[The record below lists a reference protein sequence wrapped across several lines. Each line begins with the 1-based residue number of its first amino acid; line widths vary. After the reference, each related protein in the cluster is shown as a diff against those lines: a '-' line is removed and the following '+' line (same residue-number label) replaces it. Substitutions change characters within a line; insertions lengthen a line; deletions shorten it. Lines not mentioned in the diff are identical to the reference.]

1 MRKDAIRELLA
12 KEHPGWQLVDD
23 EDEPTKRDALRK
35 AAHVDLRSPRGHA
48 TPTTRPLHGE
58 RKTNAVD
65 GNEDEGDDLASLRAR
80 FLSHP
85 AEANDDATPV
95 PGGDD
100 DDSDAIVRLR
110 TPNGSVMRAIVTKD
124 GIVAHKG

>member
-23 EDEPTKRDALRK
+23 DDEPTKRDALRK
-35 AAHVDLRSPRGHA
+35 AAHVDLRSPHGHA
-48 TPTTRPLHGE
+48 TPTTRPGHGGGAARVSDAAE
-58 RKTNAVD
+58 
-65 GNEDEGDDLASLRAR
+65 EDGDDLASLRAR

-85 AEANDDATPV
+85 AEASDDATPV
-95 PGGDD
+95 PGGD

>member
-23 EDEPTKRDALRK
+23 DEPTKRDALRR
-35 AAHVDLRSPRGHA
+35 AAHVDLRSPHGHA
-48 TPTTRPLHGE
+48 MPNTRPVHGE
-58 RKTNAVD
+58 RRADVAD
-65 GNEDEGDDLASLRAR
+65 DSADDGDDLASLRAR

-85 AEANDDATPV
+85 AEASDDATPV

-100 DDSDAIVRLR
+100 DESDAIVRLR